1 MHVKILVA
9 HYYRVCYL
17 CVNTLRRAP
26 IRALQADGNA
36 MQPSLLAPPLR
47 SSLDARTPEFQQNR
61 DAMLE
66 KLQEIEAL
74 LDEAELGGGPHHH
87 ERLAKRG
94 KLPVRERIALALDP
108 DSPFLEISSLAGY
121 NSDYVVGGG
130 AVLGIGVIAGVECV
144 IFANDPTVL
153 GGALTPYVS
162 KKWMR
167 ALEIARDNHI
177 PYVSFVES
185 AGADLRMEPRD
196 DDGKKRRRPAK
207 VNHFAESG
215 RFFYEM
221 IELSKLEIPT
231 VCVVFG
237 SSTAGGAYQPGM
249 SDYNVVIKQQSKIFL
264 AGPPLVKMA
273 TGEESD
279 DESLGGA
286 QMHAEVSGLGEYLAE
301 DEPDALRLCRAI
313 VSHLNWRKPGPE
325 PSLRADPP
333 ELDPEELLGIMDPE
347 LRRPVEIRDVIG
359 RIVDGSRFEE
369 FKPRYGP
376 TLVCGFASIHGYPV
390 GVLGN
395 NGVIYPESAEKAG
408 HFVQLC
414 NQIDV
419 PLIFLQNLT
428 GFIVGRD
435 FEQAG
440 MIKKGSQ
447 LINAVT
453 NSEVPHLTVIVGA
466 SYGAGTYAMSGRAFN
481 NRFTFLWPS
490 AKIAVMGGKQIAG
503 VMSIVRRRQAA
514 RKGEPFDEQA
524 DAKMVAAVEA
534 AQEKGSIALEASGAI
549 SDDGILDPRDTR
561 TALGICLS
569 VVRNKPIEGA
579 NGYGVFRL

>member
-1 MHVKILVA
+1 MRPA
-9 HYYRVCYL
+9 
-17 CVNTLRRAP
+17 
-26 IRALQADGNA
+26 
-36 MQPSLLAPPLR
+36 LLAPPVR
-47 SSLDARTPEFQQNR
+47 SRLDPRAPEFAENR
-61 DAMLE
+61 AAMLA
-66 KLQEIEAL
+66 KLEEIDAL
-74 LDEAELGGGPHHH
+74 LDAAEQGGGAYHR
-87 ERLAKRG
+87 ERLARRG

-108 DSPFLEISSLAGY
+108 DSPFLEISPLAAY
-121 NSDYVVGGG
+121 NSDYTIGGG
-130 AVLGIGVIAGVECV
+130 AVLGIGVIAEVECV

-153 GGALTPYVS
+153 GGALTPYVG

-167 ALEIARDNHI
+167 ALEIARDNHM

-185 AGADLRMEPRD
+185 AGADLRMDPPEPGD
-196 DDGKKRRRPAK
+196 KKRRRPAK
-207 VNHFAESG
+207 TLHFAETG

-249 SDYNVVIKQQSKIFL
+249 SDYNVVIKEQSKIFL

-286 QMHAEVSGLGEYLAE
+286 KMHAEISGLGEYFAE
-301 DEPDALRLCRAI
+301 DEPDALRLCREI
-313 VSHLNWRKPGPE
+313 VSHLNWRKPGPP
-325 PSLRADPP
+325 PSLRAEPP
-333 ELDPEELLGIMDPE
+333 VLDPEELLGIIDPE
-347 LRRPVEIRDVIG
+347 LKRPVEIRDVIG

-376 TLVCGFASIHGYPV
+376 TLVCGFASIEGYPI
-390 GVLGN
+390 GILGN
-395 NGVIYPESAEKAG
+395 NGVLYPESAEKAA
-408 HFVQLC
+408 HFIQLC
-414 NQIDV
+414 NQIDL
-419 PLIFLQNLT
+419 PLVFFQNLT
-428 GFIVGRD
+428 GFIVGRT
-435 FEQAG
+435 FEEAG

-447 LINAVT
+447 MINAVT
-453 NSEVPHLTVIVGA
+453 NSTVPHLTVIVGA

-481 NRFTFLWPS
+481 NRFTFLWPT

-503 VMSIVRRRQAA
+503 VMSIVRRGQAA
-514 RKGEPFDEQA
+514 RKGEPFDEEA
-524 DAKMVAAVEA
+524 DAAIRAAVEA
-534 AQEKGSIALEASGAI
+534 VQEKGSIALEATGAI

-569 VVRNKPIEGA
+569 VVRNREIAGA
-579 NGYGVFRL
+579 DGYGVFRL

>member
-1 MHVKILVA
+1 
-9 HYYRVCYL
+9 
-17 CVNTLRRAP
+17 
-26 IRALQADGNA
+26 
-36 MQPSLLAPPLR
+36 MQPPLLAPPLR
-47 SSLDARTPEFQQNR
+47 SNLDTRSPEFGENR
-61 DAMLE
+61 DAMLK
-66 KLQEIEAL
+66 KLEEIEAL
-74 LDEAELGGGPHHH
+74 LDEAELGGGEYHH

-108 DSPFLEISSLAGY
+108 DSPFLELSSLAAY
-121 NSDYVVGGG
+121 DTSYTIGGG

-153 GGALTPYVS
+153 GGALTPYVA

-185 AGADLRMEPRD
+185 AGADLRRSGGG
-196 DDGKKRRRPAK
+196 GKKDKNENATVSAR
-207 VNHFAESG
+207 VDHFAETG

-249 SDYNVVIKQQSKIFL
+249 SDYNVVIKEQSKIFL

-273 TGEESD
+273 TGEDSD
-279 DESLGGA
+279 AESLGGA
-286 QMHAEVSGLGEYLAE
+286 KMHAEVSGLGEYLAE
-301 DEPDALRLCRAI
+301 DEPDALRLCREI
-313 VSHLNWRKPGPE
+313 VSHLNWRKCGPG

-333 ELDPEELLGIMDPE
+333 QLDPEELLGIIDPN
-347 LRRPVEIRDVIG
+347 LRRSTEIRDVIG
-359 RIVDGSRFEE
+359 RIVDGSRFED

-390 GVLGN
+390 GILGN
-395 NGVIYPESAEKAG
+395 NGVIYPESAEKGAQ
-408 HFVQLC
+408 FVQLC

-419 PLIFLQNLT
+419 PLLFLQNLT

-481 NRFTFLWPS
+481 NRFTFLWPT

-503 VMSIVRRRQAA
+503 VMSIVRRGQAE
-514 RKGEPFDEQA
+514 RKGEPFDEEA
-524 DAKMVAAVEA
+524 DAQLRAAVEA
-534 AQEKGSIALEASGAI
+534 AQEKGSLALEASGAI
-549 SDDGILDPRDTR
+549 SDDGIIDPRDTR
-561 TALGICLS
+561 TVLGICLS
-569 VVRNKPIEGA
+569 VVRNTPIEGTD
-579 NGYGVFRL
+579 GYGVFRL

>member
-1 MHVKILVA
+1 
-9 HYYRVCYL
+9 
-17 CVNTLRRAP
+17 
-26 IRALQADGNA
+26 
-36 MQPSLLAPPLR
+36 MQPSLLAPPLQ
-47 SSLDARTPEFQQNR
+47 SQFDVRTPEFQENR
-61 DAMLE
+61 DAMLA
-66 KLQEIEAL
+66 KLAEIEAL
-74 LDEAELGGGPHHH
+74 LDEAELGGGKHHH

-121 NSDYVVGGG
+121 NSSYTVGGG
-130 AVLGIGVIAGVECV
+130 AVLGIGVIAGIECV

-153 GGALTPYVS
+153 GGALTPYVG

-167 ALEIARDNHI
+167 ALEIARDNRI

-185 AGADLRMEPRD
+185 AGADLRRRGSSRKKEDDEPTA
-196 DDGKKRRRPAK
+196 GGSKIE
-207 VNHFAESG
+207 HFAETG

-221 IELSKLEIPT
+221 IELSKLDIPT

-249 SDYNVVIKQQSKIFL
+249 SDYNVVIKEQSKIFL

-279 DESLGGA
+279 DETLGGA
-286 QMHAEVSGLGEYLAE
+286 KMHAEVSGLGEYLAE
-301 DEPDALRLCRAI
+301 DEPDALRLCREI
-313 VSHLNWRKPGPE
+313 VSHLNWRKPGPT
-325 PSLRADPP
+325 PALRDDPP
-333 ELDPEELLGIMDPE
+333 SLDPEELLGLIDPE
-347 LRRPVEIRDVIG
+347 LRRPVDIRDVIG
-359 RIVDGSRFEE
+359 RVVDGSRFEE
-369 FKPRYGP
+369 FKPRYGQ
-376 TLVCGFASIHGYPV
+376 TMVCGFASIHGYPV

-395 NGVIYPESAEKAG
+395 NGVIYPESAEKAA
-408 HFVQLC
+408 HFIQLC

-419 PLIFLQNLT
+419 PLLFFQNLT

-481 NRFTFLWPS
+481 NRFTFIWPS

-503 VMSIVRRRQAA
+503 VMSIVRRGQAA
-514 RKGEPFDEQA
+514 RKGEPFDEEA
-524 DAKMVAAVEA
+524 DAKIREAVEA
-534 AQEKGSIALEASGAI
+534 AQERGSVALEASGAI
-549 SDDGILDPRDTR
+549 SDDGIIDPRDTR
-561 TALGICLS
+561 TVLGICLS
-569 VVRNKPIEGA
+569 VVRNKSIEGSDS
-579 NGYGVFRL
+579 YGVFRL